1 MDKMHEVHLKAIASE
16 MLQEEIEAELNKED
30 PDKER
35 AKAILNEN
43 TK

>member
-1 MDKMHEVHLKAIASE
+1 MEKIHEVHLKAIASE
-16 MLQEEIEAELNKED
+16 SLHKEVEDELNTED